1 MNLLNSTE
9 DKINNNIN
17 DINRLDK
24 KLTTLENL
32 EMMFREQDIKIQ
44 EIKKEMIDG
53 CSLKISRS
61 ECLKLFENFDKKIN
75 DLSSEL

>member
-1 MNLLNSTE
+1 
-9 DKINNNIN
+9 
-17 DINRLDK
+17 
-24 KLTTLENL
+24 LENL

-53 CSLKISRS
+53 WSLKISRS